1 MTRRFLFALFLF
13 QLAAASSV
21 LAQSLKITELA
32 ITSKVTKGKPVDA
45 IHRISHRS
53 VTALHCFSRIR
64 SESAEETSISHVW
77 LREGQV
83 VKETVLPVK
92 AKRWRA
98 YSSMPMNAASV
109 GSWQVEV
116 RDPGGA
122 VLRAVKFRIN

>member
-1 MTRRFLFALFLF
+1 MTRRFLVSLLLF
-13 QLAAASSV
+13 QLITASSV

-32 ITSKVTKGKPVDA
+32 ITSKVVKGKPVDA

-53 VTALHCFSRIR
+53 VTVLHCFSRIR
-64 SESAEETSISHVW
+64 SESAEETSITHVW

-83 VKETVLPVK
+83 VKETPLPVK

-116 RDPGGA
+116 RGPDG
-122 VLRAVKFRIN
+122 VLLRTVKFRIN